1 MVKRLPDNSGDTR
14 DRILVPGLGRSTGV
28 GNGSLHEYSC
38 LENSMDREAW
48 WAAVHGVTKSDMT
61 ERACTHLRL
70 LYNVMFV
77 SAVQSSESATCVFLT
92 LVP

>member
-14 DRILVPGLGRSTGV
+14 DRSLVPGLGRSTGV
-28 GNGSLHEYSC
+28 GNGSPHEYSC

-61 ERACTHLRL
+61 ERAGTHLRL